1 MSFTKFLLLTLA
13 TLISTMLAGCD
24 SEQWNRPAVTLE
36 SIQVLTAEDATD
48 IGAEVSLT
56 VGDSQALI
64 ALGRY
69 SDGSSADLTDSVN
82 WRSDNAAIAAVDAD
96 GRVEALSQGRT
107 RISASLNGITS
118 NAVTVAVTDP
128 VLTSIQV
135 TPAVVE
141 LPRGNSQQ
149 FTALG
154 RYNDGSTADLT
165 NSVNWASDDTDI
177 ASVDTLG
184 ELKAVAIGSTTVT
197 ASLGDIVSNRVAVTV
212 TNAVLT
218 AIQVTPPSASLPKG
232 NSRQLTALGTF
243 SDGSTLDLTDSVSW
257 SSDSTAIATVDTL
270 GELTAVDLG
279 NTTISASRDD
289 VVSNRVAITVTSAIL
304 TGIQVTP
311 PSANLPKGNTQPLAA
326 LGTYS
331 DGTTADLTNS
341 VAWTSSDTAIAAV
354 DSQGALIAVD
364 EGNATIS
371 ASQDAIVSN
380 TVTVT
385 VSSAVLTD
393 IQVTPAVVSLPK
405 GNAQQL
411 TALGTYSD
419 GTRVDLTDSVD
430 WHIGDTA
437 IATLDMLGELVAVG
451 EGSTTAFASSAGMVS
466 NTVTITVTGAEL
478 TSIQVTPASVD
489 LAKGNTQ
496 QLTALGRYT
505 DGSSADITDSV
516 DWHSDNTAVA
526 TLDRSGELT
535 AVEEG
540 STTASASWGDIVSNT
555 VTVTVSGAVLTA
567 IQVTPPAPS
576 LAKGNRQQLT
586 AMGTY
591 SDGSTDDVTN
601 AVAWNSGDTAIAT
614 VDSQG
619 ELTAVDEGDTTISAS
634 WEGIVSNTVT
644 VTVSGAVLTAIQVT
658 PPAPSL
664 AKGNRQQL
672 TAMGTFSDG
681 TTADLTTSVA
691 WTSSDTHIATVD
703 SSGQLTAVDEGTAT
717 VSASKEG
724 VVSNTVTVIVTPAVL
739 TAIQVTPA
747 TVDLA
752 KGNAQQLTALGRY
765 SDGTIVTL
773 TSVNWHS
780 GDTAVAT
787 VDMEGQLTAVEEG
800 NTTAYARLGGI
811 VSNTV
816 TVNVTGAVLTSIQVT
831 PPAPSLAK
839 GNTQQLTAQGTFS
852 DGTTAD
858 LTSSV
863 AWISSDTD
871 IVTVDS
877 SGQLTAVDEGTAT
890 VSASKEGIVSNTA
903 TVTITGAV
911 LTAIQVTP
919 ASNSLAKGTTQQL
932 TAQGTF
938 SDGTTADLTDSVSWS
953 SSDTHIVTVDSGGQ
967 LTAVDEGSATVSTS
981 KDGVAG
987 NPVAVTVTPAAL
999 TGLQVIP
1006 ASASLALG
1014 SSEPLFA
1021 EGTFSDGTTAN
1032 VTDSVSWSSDDTAIA
1047 RVDTQGKLIATGLGN
1062 TTVSASQDGIVSNTV
1077 AVTVTAAV
1085 LTAIQVTPST
1095 VSLARGNRLQLSAQ
1109 GTFSNGSTADITSSA
1124 NWNSDDNAIATVDS
1138 QGEVTAVGVGGTT
1151 VSASQDGIVSNTVTL
1166 TVPSL
1171 EKVQD
1176 VTLNFEAVKRFRF
1189 DWTEVA
1195 GASHYRLLENPDG
1208 ISGFSPVGEEVTT
1221 GTLPLEVP
1229 LYARTNAQYILQ
1241 ACAGRGAGELC
1252 IDSDPV
1258 SVSGTLVGSIGYF
1271 KASNT
1276 DRRDGFGS
1284 SVSLSADGR
1293 TLAVGASRE
1302 SSNAVGINPAGQSN
1316 NAAVNAGAV
1325 YLFVQQDGSWVQ
1337 EAYIKASNTDTGDS
1351 FGGAVSLSA
1360 DGNTLAVGAFGEQS
1374 NATGV
1379 NGTGQE
1385 VNPFPAAGAVYT
1397 FTRDDDGWVQQAYI
1411 KPSNTDAG
1419 MSFGSSLSLSADGNT
1434 LAVGAAGEDNQATGV
1449 SSQGPR
1455 NGGARDSGAVYVFAQ
1470 NNGIWAEQAYIKA
1483 SNSEANDLFGRA
1495 VSLSADGNTLA
1506 VGANGEDSPAT
1517 GVNGNQG
1524 NDFRQTQTSGAV
1536 YLFSRDAV
1544 TGWDQEAY
1552 IKASNTGEADF
1563 FGTSVSLSADGNT
1576 LAVGAEGEDSNVI
1589 GIDADQQNNNAF
1601 RSGAVYVF
1609 SRDAVI
1615 GWDQRAYIK
1624 ASNTDTDDGFGAA
1637 VSLSADGNT
1646 LAVRAIKEDSRT
1658 TGVNANS
1665 LNNAASRSGAVYVF
1679 RRNAGSW
1686 FEQAYV
1692 KASNTD
1698 IGDEFGSSV
1707 SLSGDGNTL
1716 AVGAPDEDSDATGI
1730 GNDQSNSADDPFDY
1744 NAGAVYVY

>member
-1 MSFTKFLLLTLA
+1 MSFSKPLLVALA
-13 TLISTMLAGCD
+13 ALISTILAGCD
-24 SEQWNRPAVTLE
+24 SGIWDSPAAQLE
-36 SIQVLTAEDATD
+36 SIQVTTPQGTSTD
-48 IGAEVSLT
+48 ISLT
-56 VGDSQALI
+56 VGDSQSLT

-69 SDGSSADLTDSVN
+69 SDGSTADITDSVN

-96 GRVEALSQGRT
+96 GRIAAISQGST

-118 NAVTVAVTDP
+118 NTVTVAVADP

-135 TPAVVE
+135 TPAVVK
-141 LPRGNSQQ
+141 LPKGNSQQ

-165 NSVNWASDDTDI
+165 SSVSWRSDDTDI
-177 ASVDTLG
+177 ATVDNLG
-184 ELKAVAIGSTTVT
+184 ELKAVAIGSTAVT

-257 SSDSTAIATVDTL
+257 SSDSTAIATVDNL

-279 NTTISASRDD
+279 NTTISASQDD
-289 VVSNRVAITVTSAIL
+289 VVSNSVAITVTSAIL
-304 TGIQVTP
+304 TSIQVTP

-341 VAWTSSDTAIAAV
+341 VAWTSSDTGIAAV

-364 EGNATIS
+364 EGNVTIS
-371 ASQDAIVSN
+371 ASQDDIVSN

-385 VSSAVLTD
+385 VSSAVLTG

-419 GTRVDLTDSVD
+419 GTSVDLTDSVD

-437 IATLDMLGELVAVG
+437 IATLDMLGELVAVT
-451 EGSTTAFASSAGMVS
+451 EGSTTAFASSEGIAS

-516 DWHSDNTAVA
+516 DWHSDNTAIITVDS
-526 TLDRSGELT
+526 LGEAT

-540 STTASASWGDIVSNT
+540 STTASASWG
-555 VTVTVSGAVLTA
+555 
-567 IQVTPPAPS
+567 
-576 LAKGNRQQLT
+576 
-586 AMGTY
+586 
-591 SDGSTDDVTN
+591 
-601 AVAWNSGDTAIAT
+601 
-614 VDSQG
+614 
-619 ELTAVDEGDTTISAS
+619 
-634 WEGIVSNTVT
+634 GIVSNTVT

-658 PPAPSL
+658 PASNSL
-664 AKGNRQQL
+664 AKGNSQQL
-672 TAMGTFSDG
+672 TAQGTFSDG
-681 TTADLTTSVA
+681 TTADLTSSVA
-691 WTSSDTHIATVD
+691 WTSSDTNIVTVD
-703 SSGQLTAVDEGTAT
+703 SSGELTAVDEGNAT
-717 VSASKEG
+717 VSASQDG
-724 VVSNTVTVIVTPAVL
+724 IVSNTATVTITGAVLTALQVTPATIRLARGNSQQLAAMGTYSDGSTADLTNSVAWTSSNTATITINTLGQAVAVGLGNAEISASQNGIASNTAAVTVTPAVL

-752 KGNAQQLTALGRY
+752 KGNAQQLTALGLY
-765 SDGTIVTL
+765 SDGTIASL
-773 TSVNWHS
+773 TSVDWHS
-780 GDTAVAT
+780 DDTAIAT
-787 VDMEGQLTAVEEG
+787 VDIGGQLTAVEEG
-800 NTTAYARLGGI
+800 STIAYARLGGI
-811 VSNTV
+811 ASNPV
-816 TVNVTGAVLTSIQVT
+816 TVNVTGAVLTAIQIT
-831 PPAPSLAK
+831 PASNSLAK
-839 GNTQQLTAQGTFS
+839 GTTQQLTAEGTFS
-852 DGTTAD
+852 DGTTSD

-863 AWISSDTD
+863 AWSSSDTH
-871 IVTVDS
+871 IATVDS
-877 SGQLTAVDEGTAT
+877 SGELAAVNEGNAT
-890 VSASKEGIVSNTA
+890 VSASQAGIDSNTA
-903 TVTITGAV
+903 TVTVTGAV

-938 SDGTTADLTDSVSWS
+938 SDGTTEDLTDNVAWT
-953 SSDTHIVTVDSGGQ
+953 SSDTHIVTVDSQGQ
-967 LTAVDEGSATVSTS
+967 LAAVNEGSATVSTS
-981 KDGVAG
+981 QDGVAG
-987 NPVAVTVTPAAL
+987 NAVAVTVTPAAL

-1006 ASASLALG
+1006 ASVSLALG

-1109 GTFSNGSTADITSSA
+1109 GTLSDGSTADLTSSA
-1124 NWNSDDNAIATVDS
+1124 NWNSGDHAIATVDS
-1138 QGEVTAVGVGGTT
+1138 QGEVTAVGVGSTT
-1151 VSASQDGIVSNTVTL
+1151 VSASQEGIVSNTVTL

-1221 GTLPLEVP
+1221 GTLALEVP

-1252 IDSDPV
+1252 IDSDPI

-1276 DRRDGFGS
+1276 DRRDGFGF
-1284 SVSLSADGR
+1284 SVSLSADGH
-1293 TLAVGASRE
+1293 TLAVGAPGE

-1360 DGNTLAVGAFGEQS
+1360 DGNTLAVGAFGEES

-1379 NGTGQE
+1379 NSTGQE

-1397 FTRDDDGWVQQAYI
+1397 FTRDQDGWVQQAYI

-1419 MSFGSSLSLSADGNT
+1419 MSFGGSLSLSADGNT
-1434 LAVGAAGEDNQATGV
+1434 LAVGAGREDNQATGV

-1483 SNSEANDLFGRA
+1483 SNSEANDLFGLA

-1524 NDFRQTQTSGAV
+1524 NNFRQTQTSGAV

-1576 LAVGAEGEDSNVI
+1576 LAVGAEGEDSNAT
-1589 GIDADQQNNNAF
+1589 GINADQQNNDAF

-1609 SRDAVI
+1609 SRDAVT
-1615 GWDQRAYIK
+1615 GWDQQAYIK
-1624 ASNTDTDDGFGAA
+1624 ASNTDRDDGFGAA

-1646 LAVRAIKEDSRT
+1646 LAVGTIKEDSRT

-1665 LNNAASRSGAVYVF
+1665 QNNTASRSGAVYVF

-1698 IGDEFGSSV
+1698 IGDEFSSSV
-1707 SLSGDGNTL
+1707 SLSGDGTTL
-1716 AVGAPDEDSDATGI
+1716 AVGALDEDSDATGI

-1744 NAGAVYVY
+1744 NGGAVYVY